1 MQSAQAEGW
10 RLINRPNYSS
20 ADLLNAARAVPQ
32 LVNYNV
38 GEMVT
43 DLVGTS
49 PVAAVAEHS
58 ATKRSS
64 EQDGSRCKKQA
75 KKESSHNGT
84 YESDPASEDGE
95 SP

>member
-1 MQSAQAEGW
+1 VQSAQDEGW
-10 RLINRPNYSS
+10 QLINRPNYSS

-32 LVNYNV
+32 LVNYSD

-43 DLVGTS
+43 HLVGAN
-49 PVAAVAEHS
+49 PVAAAAEHS
-58 ATKRSS
+58 ATKRPS
-64 EQDGSRCKKQA
+64 EQDGSGCRKRA
-75 KKESSHNGT
+75 KKESSHNGV